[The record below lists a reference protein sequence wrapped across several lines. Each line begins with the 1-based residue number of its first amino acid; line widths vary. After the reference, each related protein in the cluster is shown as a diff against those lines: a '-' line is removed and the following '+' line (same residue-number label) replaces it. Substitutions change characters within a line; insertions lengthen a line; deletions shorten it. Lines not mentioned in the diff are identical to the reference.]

1 MSSKSPDKKS
11 LKSPGKDFTFESPLN
26 FRNIVIEFSD
36 FGKSE
41 KYNYIYFGNEKIPFS
56 KRDPTYQAII
66 RNEFAGVVR
75 EFLDDLSE

>member
-1 MSSKSPDKKS
+1 MSSKSLDKKS
-11 LKSPGKDFTFESPLN
+11 LKIPVKDFTIENPLN
-26 FRNIVIEFSD
+26 FKNIVIEFSN

-41 KYNYIYFGNEKIPFS
+41 KYNYIYSGNEKIPFH
-56 KRDPTYQAII
+56 KRDPIYQAII